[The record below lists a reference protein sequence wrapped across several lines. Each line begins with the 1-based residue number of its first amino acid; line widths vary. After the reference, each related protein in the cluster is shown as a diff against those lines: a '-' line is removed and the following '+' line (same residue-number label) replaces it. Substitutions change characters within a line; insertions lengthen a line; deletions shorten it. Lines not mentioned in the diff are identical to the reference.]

1 MPAMTTSRPALSHVA
16 FACRDLDATH
26 RFYTEVIGL
35 RLIHTDVSR
44 FDKGWF
50 RHVFFDLGDGSALA
64 FFDLHGVGEPDP
76 VPSAISTDLG
86 LPLWVNHVALRVDE
100 AGRDE
105 IVARLEATG
114 GKALGTVD
122 HHWMTSTYL
131 LDPNG
136 ILVELSIDEP
146 GIPDEPD
153 VALAMLSA
161 GPEDAAPPKP
171 VRAG

>member
-1 MPAMTTSRPALSHVA
+1 MPVMVTSRPALSHVA

-44 FDKGWF
+44 FD
-50 RHVFFDLGDGSALA
+50 
-64 FFDLHGVGEPDP
+64 
-76 VPSAISTDLG
+76 
-86 LPLWVNHVALRVDE
+86 
-100 AGRDE
+100 
-105 IVARLEATG
+105 
-114 GKALGTVD
+114 
-122 HHWMTSTYL
+122 
-131 LDPNG
+131 
-136 ILVELSIDEP
+136 EP

-153 VALAMLSA
+153 VALALLTA